1 MSGDLVMRLLNILC
15 SFSNTGGIRAR
26 PTKELRNERISLYVD
41 SKT

>member
-1 MSGDLVMRLLNILC
+1 MSGDLVIRLLNILC

-26 PTKELRNERISLYVD
+26 PTKKYRNKRISLYVD